1 MIIVLYP
8 KREFKVITILEWRR
22 SLSLSL
28 YRSAR
33 ELRAIK
39 ITSIASVAETSCYK
53 TAITR
58 ICMWKRKGAL
68 NVQMGLY
75 ISHIEFQFQF
85 HLKGIGEYELHC
97 IRYESALN
105 LAVEISLEFES
116 LPRPVASFNFFL
128 SLLLGSRVIF
138 LGENERKPK
147 TGKAT
152 LGKSSICT
160 SIKASSRTVGQKRP
174 SCELNS
180 LVAHFRFRHSSHLPL
195 SLSPSAP
202 ASLLPH

>member
-85 HLKGIGEYELHC
+85 HLKGRGEYELHC

-128 SLLLGSRVIF
+128 FLLF
-138 LGENERKPK
+138 GE
-147 TGKAT
+147 
-152 LGKSSICT
+152 
-160 SIKASSRTVGQKRP
+160 
-174 SCELNS
+174 
-180 LVAHFRFRHSSHLPL
+180 
-195 SLSPSAP
+195 
-202 ASLLPH
+202 